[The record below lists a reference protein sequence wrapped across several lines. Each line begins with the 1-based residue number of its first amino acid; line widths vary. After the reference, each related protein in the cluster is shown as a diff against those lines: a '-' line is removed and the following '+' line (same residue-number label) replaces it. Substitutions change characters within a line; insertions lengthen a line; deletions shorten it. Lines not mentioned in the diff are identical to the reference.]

1 MRRRLV
7 LAALLA
13 AGAASAAPLDP
24 STFEAMAEGHT
35 LRFTQD
41 GQPFGAEQ
49 YFPGRRSLWRYVDGT
64 CAEGVWWPEGENVCF
79 SYGADAER
87 ECWAFESGP
96 TGVSVRLVE
105 GSGGAGGL
113 VLDLAGSDDTPLDCP
128 GPDVGT

>member
-1 MRRRLV
+1 MARVLV
-7 LAALLA
+7 LLALLA
-13 AGAASAAPLDP
+13 GAAHAAPLDP
-24 STFEAMAEGHT
+24 STFEAMATGHT
-35 LRFTQD
+35 LRFTRD

-49 YFPGRRSLWRYVDGT
+49 YFSGRRSLWRYVDGT

-79 SYGADAER
+79 SYGAEAGR

-105 GSGGAGGL
+105 GSGGEPGL
-113 VLDLAGSDDTPLDCP
+113 TLDLAGTDTTPLDCP